1 MKSSQVRNAL
11 YAALFACVPLIHAG
25 AAKAQSFDLSLYRAR
40 PVKDFFAQTQLVD
53 SPFESAAQQAASQ
66 QTTSARSQT
75 GTTTTITTTHATG
88 TQTTTTTTEEGQKT
102 SKDRLF
108 YFLPNFLTLEES
120 QNVAPLT
127 WKEKYAVTARG
138 VIDPSEFV
146 LVGFVALIGQATN
159 DNPTYGQGMEGYAK
173 RYGTAYADNAIENML
188 ASAVLPSLLHQDPR
202 YFQLGHGSTG
212 ARIWHAVSRVAITRS
227 DSGTHEFNFSEIGGA
242 LGAAAISTY
251 TYHPDSERGFS
262 NVISVW
268 GTQIGWDMAT
278 YVLKEFW
285 PDIRRRAHKTQMDRD
300 RDAATAPA
308 ATTTTSTAPPGTPP
322 PAPKFF

>member
-1 MKSSQVRNAL
+1 MKYSRVRIVV
-11 YAALFACVPLIHAG
+11 YAGMLACASLFHVG
-25 AAKAQSFDLSLYRAR
+25 AAKAQSFDLSLYRER
-40 PVKDFFAQTQLVD
+40 PVKDFFAQTTLVE
-53 SPFESAAQQAASQ
+53 SPFPQAAQNTQPA
-66 QTTSARSQT
+66 
-75 GTTTTITTTHATG
+75 TTTTATPQANG
-88 TQTTTTTTEEGQKT
+88 TQTTTTTTQGAPQKT
-102 SKDRLF
+102 SNDRLF

-120 QNVAPLT
+120 DNVAPLT
-127 WKEKYAVTARG
+127 WKEKYKVTLRG
-138 VIDPSEFV
+138 VVDPSEFV

-159 DNPTYGQGMEGYAK
+159 DNPSYGQGMEGYAK

-227 DSGTHEFNFSEIGGA
+227 DSGKHEFNFSEIGGA

-251 TYHPDSERGFS
+251 SYHPDSERDFS
-262 NVISVW
+262 TIISVW

-285 PDIRRRAHKTQMDRD
+285 PDIRRRAHKTQIDRD

-308 ATTTTSTAPPGTPP
+308 ATTTTAPTTPP

>member
-1 MKSSQVRNAL
+1 MKYSRVRIVV
-11 YAALFACVPLIHAG
+11 YAGMLACASLFHVG
-25 AAKAQSFDLSLYRAR
+25 AAKAQSFDLSLYRER
-40 PVKDFFAQTQLVD
+40 PVKDFFAQTTLVE
-53 SPFESAAQQAASQ
+53 SPFPQAAQNAQ
-66 QTTSARSQT
+66 SA
-75 GTTTTITTTHATG
+75 TTTTTTTQANG
-88 TQTTTTTTEEGQKT
+88 TQTTTTTTQQAPQKT
-102 SKDRLF
+102 SNDRLF

-120 QNVAPLT
+120 DNVAPLT
-127 WKEKYAVTARG
+127 WKEKYKVTLRG
-138 VIDPSEFV
+138 VVDPSEFV

-159 DNPTYGQGMEGYAK
+159 DNPSYGQGMEGYAK

-227 DSGTHEFNFSEIGGA
+227 DSGKHEFNFSEIGGA

-251 TYHPDSERGFS
+251 SYHPDSERDFS
-262 NVISVW
+262 TIVSVW

-285 PDIRRRAHKTQMDRD
+285 PDLRRRAHKTQIDRD

-308 ATTTTSTAPPGTPP
+308 ATTTTAPTTPP

>member
-1 MKSSQVRNAL
+1 MRIAL
-11 YAALFACVPLIHAG
+11 YVGMLASASLIHVG
-25 AAKAQSFDLSLYRAR
+25 AAKAQSFDLSLYHAR
-40 PVKDFFAQTQLVD
+40 PVKDFFAQTTLIA
-53 SPFESAAQQAASQ
+53 SPFPQAAQQSTA
-66 QTTSARSQT
+66 
-75 GTTTTITTTHATG
+75 
-88 TQTTTTTTEEGQKT
+88 TTTTTQAHDTQTATTTSQNAPQKT
-102 SKDRLF
+102 SNDRLF

-120 QNVAPLT
+120 DNVAPLT

-138 VIDPSEFV
+138 IVDPSEFV

-159 DNPTYGQGMEGYAK
+159 DNPSYGQGMEGYAK

-227 DSGTHEFNFSEIGGA
+227 DSGRHEFNFSEIGGA

-251 TYHPDSERGFS
+251 SYHPDSERDFS
-262 NVISVW
+262 TIISVW

-285 PDIRRRAHKTQMDRD
+285 PDLRRRAHKTQIDRD

-308 ATTTTSTAPPGTPP
+308 ATTTTAPTTPP

>member
-1 MKSSQVRNAL
+1 MKSSKMRFFL
-11 YAALFACVPLIHAG
+11 YAGVLAGVSLIPTG
-25 AAKAQSFDLSLYRAR
+25 AAQAQSFDLSLYRAR
-40 PVKDFFAQTQLVD
+40 PVKDFFAQTKLVE
-53 SPFESAAQQAASQ
+53 SPFAAAAQQAASQ
-66 QTTSARSQT
+66 QSTTAQTQT
-75 GTTTTITTTHATG
+75 GTTTTTTAT
-88 TQTTTTTTEEGQKT
+88 QQKT
-102 SKDRLF
+102 SNDRLF

-120 QNVAPLT
+120 DNVAPLT
-127 WKEKYAVTARG
+127 WKEKYKVTLRG
-138 VIDPSEFV
+138 VVDPSEFV

-227 DSGTHEFNFSEIGGA
+227 DSGKHEFNFSEIGGA

-251 TYHPDSERGFS
+251 SYHPESERGFG

-285 PDIRRRAHKTQMDRD
+285 PDLRRRAHKTQMDRD

-308 ATTTTSTAPPGTPP
+308 ATTSTSPATPP
-322 PAPKFF
+322 PAPNFF